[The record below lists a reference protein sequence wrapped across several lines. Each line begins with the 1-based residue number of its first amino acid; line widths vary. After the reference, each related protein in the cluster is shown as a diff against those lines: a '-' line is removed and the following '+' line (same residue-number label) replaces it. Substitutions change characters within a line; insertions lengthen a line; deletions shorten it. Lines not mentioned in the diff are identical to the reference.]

1 MYVAN
6 IGLGERPPMAL
17 DGWRFGENPRLATPA
32 RSVDIYISV
41 EGTKQG
47 KFKGET
53 SMVKGP
59 TGQSRVL
66 KFSYGVI
73 SPRDVSTG
81 QSTGKRQ
88 HKPIVITREPG
99 AASPQFFTALV
110 TNEALKPV
118 VIRFLRGNV
127 KTGVNELQQI
137 ITLTNPSISDFR
149 QYVGDDGRWLEDVA
163 FTFQQIQIEN
173 HPGKTTAVDS
183 WIAGA
188 G

>member
-6 IGLGERPPMAL
+6 IGLGL
-17 DGWRFGENPRLATPA
+17 DGSRFGENPRLATPA
-32 RSVDIYISV
+32 RSVDIHISV

-47 KFKGET
+47 KFKGA
-53 SMVKGP
+53 SPVMAFKD
-59 TGQSRVL
+59 QSRVL
-66 KFSYGVI
+66 KFSYGVV
-73 SPRDVSTG
+73 SPRDVFTG
-81 QSTGKRQ
+81 QARGKRQ

-110 TNEALKPV
+110 TNEVLKPV
-118 VIRFLRGNV
+118 VIKFLRVNV
-127 KTGVNELQQI
+127 TGANEVQQI

-173 HPGKTTAVDS
+173 QPGKTMAIDS
-183 WIAGA
+183 WVSLG